1 MWHWL
6 TVIIRHQI
14 CATSSNRTFVY
25 HGTRSHPEN
34 FIFWLF
40 KRVPLDQV
48 RQIEIFSFP
57 EIKPT
62 QRRYL
67 FSSGTKEISRQC
79 CVNSCYGS
87 VSPCYGVNPC
97 YGISPYYDVSPCY
110 GAWSQARGPFVLI
123 FCFLLCL
130 KIYPANISGVA
141 AHSNMLNGV
150 VLENALLRSL
160 SLCFSVSKLQMFNR
174 FDRSFTLLA
183 PHIYTLTKKIN
194 LN

>member
-1 MWHWL
+1 MRPRL
-6 TVIIRHQI
+6 IGLLFITELDLIRRI
-14 CATSSNRTFVY
+14 SFSDCSK
-25 HGTRSHPEN
+25 G
-34 FIFWLF
+34 
-40 KRVPLDQV
+40 VPLDQV

-67 FSSGTKEISRQC
+67 FSSGAEQISRQC
-79 CVNSCYGS
+79 CVNSCYGVSLCCS

-160 SLCFSVSKLQMFNR
+160 SSAPLFQSFKCLIASH
-174 FDRSFTLLA
+174 RSH
-183 PHIYTLTKKIN
+183 HIFILWQKN
-194 LN
+194 

>member
-1 MWHWL
+1 MRPRL
-6 TVIIRHQI
+6 KGLLFITELDLIRRI
-14 CATSSNRTFVY
+14 SFSDCS
-25 HGTRSHPEN
+25 
-34 FIFWLF
+34 

-67 FSSGTKEISRQC
+67 FSSGAEQISRQC
-79 CVNSCYGS
+79 CVNSCYGVSLCCS

-97 YGISPYYDVSPCY
+97 YGISPYYDVSPC
-110 GAWSQARGPFVLI
+110 QARGPFVLI
-123 FCFLLCL
+123 FCFSLCL
-130 KIYPANISGVA
+130 KIYPCYRKIYPANISGVA